1 MLEKF
6 ELNALEVG
14 LIERYM
20 KDPET
25 VEKNM
30 TGLLKMIF
38 VKYGT
43 TPHR

>member
-1 MLEKF
+1 MLERI
-6 ELNALEVG
+6 ELNPLELG

-30 TGLLKMIF
+30 SALLKMIF

-43 TPHR
+43 N

>member
-1 MLEKF
+1 MLERI
-6 ELNALEVG
+6 ELNPLELG

-30 TGLLKMIF
+30 SELLKKIF

-43 TPHR
+43 N